1 MLILTRKSGESIR
14 IGNNIVISILESSSR
29 YLKIGI
35 DAPKTVA
42 VYRNEIYEK
51 IQEQNRAATANSAQL
66 GNALQGL
73 KKNPKTPQKEE
84 QV

>member
-35 DAPKTVA
+35 DAPKDVA

-51 IQEQNRAATANSAQL
+51 IQEQNRAATVSTAQL
-66 GNALQGL
+66 GNALAGL
-73 KKNPKTPQKEE
+73 KKPVKTEKSGA
-84 QV
+84 